1 MNSVDNRRRQFLAR
15 AAEGMVWLSAGSLSA
30 CGGSGGGDDA
40 ASAGGGGGGGGG
52 GGATNLTP
60 EQRSATLQAV
70 KASVQGLAT
79 GKPSF
84 DSAALV
90 SALQATSGISRAG
103 MAPAT
108 RTVWAQFTDGRY
120 LVVPNNLEP
129 GVAVGGS
136 APRMQAQ
143 AAPRAAAAD
152 GTKRRLASDFE
163 KPSMLVAQQYR
174 QLDMLGPVPT
184 SASIEAAHLC
194 ADFVSDRTLPDLRKM
209 AYGLG
214 FTLPPEQVAQP
225 PDMGYDNGLPGL
237 ASVGGDGV
245 LFITG
250 CGAQVGPEDAPRSA
264 ICTATPATAA
274 NLALYEAD
282 LARGTVV
289 VAVTLRYA
297 GNEWVPVP
305 CLAITAAYVE
315 SRFWTFPPESV
326 AILNLTGAP
335 DLADWVQAFRRG
347 NLRHVMGWRR
357 PVSWQRLLAFGDDL
371 IQLSLATNRLDGRL
385 AAALREPRLRAYGL
399 GETLTYLQ
407 RRGIA
412 GAGGS
417 DALAYY
423 QEAEPALYVNT
434 LLPTIDHVTI
444 RENNLDIELVGQFGR
459 AAAGTPLGRRP
470 DQPENTDMSPQVLV
484 GTDAVTRP
492 TEPLLAR
499 AAEPLLARREALR
512 DPSWPGDL
520 LPTRLE
526 PSQLERGGYV
536 QVVNGGRCSNAVP
549 ITHWEI
555 PFRAITTIDEL
566 TLDLTVTV
574 RLRADVHAWRME
586 PDAWPR
592 KGNPQVS
599 LAGSVHCSARYTASG
614 SIQHYDASSHTR
626 TTITWSGSGGF
637 ANALGGFVINFSAQL
652 LWDNRRTLV
661 ASLTVQEQGRTHQQQ
676 KVVEEFDTNGE
687 LLRRTETNDA
697 MPVSLAAAGPGVSG
711 ELVFSFDD
719 EWRLLGGSFDM
730 LPEDSSIL
738 PAPPQRVMRTR
749 LSWPTV
755 TPDYPPLKDFGG
767 T

>member
-1 MNSVDNRRRQFLAR
+1 MTFLDDRRRQFLSR
-15 AAEGMVWLSAGSLSA
+15 AVQGMVWLSAGGLGA
-30 CGGSGGGDDA
+30 CGGSGDGDDA
-40 ASAGGGGGGGGG
+40 GNGGNGGGGGGGS
-52 GGATNLTP
+52 TNLTP
-60 EQRSATLQAV
+60 EQRSAILQAV

-79 GKPSF
+79 GKPRF

-90 SALQATSGISRAG
+90 SALQTTSGISRAG
-103 MAPAT
+103 TAAAT
-108 RTVWAQFTDGRY
+108 RTVWAQFSDGRY

-152 GTKRRLASDFE
+152 GTKRRLASGAE
-163 KPSMLVAQQYR
+163 QPSMLVAQQYR
-174 QLDMLGPVPT
+174 QLDMLGPVPIGEST
-184 SASIEAAHLC
+184 EAAHLC
-194 ADFVSDRTLPDLRKM
+194 ADFVNESTLPNLRKM

-225 PDMGYDNGLPGL
+225 PDRGHDNGLPGL

-250 CGAQVGPEDAPRSA
+250 CGAQVGPEDTPRSA

-274 NLALYEAD
+274 NLALYESD
-282 LARGTVV
+282 LASGTVV
-289 VAVTLRYA
+289 VAVTMRYA
-297 GNEWVPVP
+297 GNEWVPEP

-315 SRFWTFPPESV
+315 SRTWIFPAESV

-347 NLRHVMGWRR
+347 NLRHVMGWRQ

-407 RRGIA
+407 QQGIA
-412 GAGGS
+412 GAGGR
-417 DALAYY
+417 DALSYL
-423 QEAEPALYVNT
+423 QEPEPALYVNT
-434 LLPTIDHVTI
+434 LVPTIKYVTI

-470 DQPENTDMSPQVLV
+470 GQPENTDMSPQVLV

-520 LPTRLE
+520 LPTRLD

-586 PDAWPR
+586 PGAWPR
-592 KGNPQVS
+592 SDAAQGT
-599 LAGSVHCSARYTASG
+599 LASSMHCSALYTASG
-614 SIQHYDASSHTR
+614 SIQHDDAASHTR
-626 TTITWSGSGGF
+626 TTITWSGGGGF
-637 ANALGGFVINFSAQL
+637 ANALGNPVISFTVQL
-652 LWDNRRTLV
+652 LWQSRRSVV
-661 ASLTVQEQGRTHQQQ
+661 AILTVQEPGRTHPQK
-676 KVVEEFDTNGE
+676 KVVEQFDSNGE
-687 LLRRTETNDA
+687 LLHRTETDEDV
-697 MPVSLAAAGPGVSG
+697 PVSLLALGPGASG
-711 ELVFSFDD
+711 ELVISFDD

-730 LPEDSSIL
+730 LPVDSSIL

-749 LSWPTV
+749 LTWPTV
-755 TPDYPPLKDFGG
+755 TPDFPPVKDFGG